1 MASENKLI
9 KVTDHSIEVP
19 VEVLNMIEDFT
30 RVQKKYRAKEK
41 QLKDE
46 LTKAMRENGIKKVE
60 SADGSI
66 VITYVAPTIRKDINK
81 MKMKDDGIYD
91 DYLIDIPVDD
101 HVRIVVRKE
110 EDETL

>member
-1 MASENKLI
+1 MASKNELI

-30 RVQKKYRAKEK
+30 RQQREYKAMEKK
-41 QLKDE
+41 LKDE

-66 VITYVAPTIRKDINK
+66 VITYVAPTVRKDINK
-81 MKMKDDGIYD
+81 TKMRDDGIYD
-91 DYLIDIPVDD
+91 DYLIAIPVDD
-101 HVRIVVRKE
+101 HVRIVVGKGK
-110 EDETL
+110 DE